1 MTNGFKNLKAVTDF
15 VDSRVLELD
24 DDVRAVGWGSQ
35 ESQELRFD
43 YLIKD
48 FNLNSKTILDVGC
61 GLGDFLHYLKKSDIK
76 DYQYIGLDISK
87 NMIESCRE
95 RHLQDN
101 VQFYQGTIFEYDFE
115 TIDVAILSG
124 ALSYKYKEATSAAKA
139 TLEKMFQLSTEGVA
153 LNFLSTTADYELEKN
168 QHYDPAIILT
178 WALNLSKKV
187 SLYHDYPL
195 YEFTIMLKK

>member
-1 MTNGFKNLKAVTDF
+1 MASTAQQQVSGILGETFANTKILVMFTIFALANLVGF
-15 VDSRVLELD
+15 S
-24 DDVRAVGWGSQ
+24 
-35 ESQELRFD
+35 
-43 YLIKD
+43 IKD

-87 NMIESCRE
+87 NMIKSCRE

-139 TLEKMFQLSTEGVA
+139 TLEKMFQLSSEGVA
-153 LNFLSTTADYELEKN
+153 LNFLSTTADY
-168 QHYDPAIILT
+168 Y
-178 WALNLSKKV
+178 
-187 SLYHDYPL
+187 
-195 YEFTIMLKK
+195 